1 MGSIQSEE
9 NIMGGK
15 GGGFFG
21 ALITAVAVF
30 ASVYSFGVGYALIAG
45 IAAGALSFVASS
57 QLATIGNT
65 RL

>member
-1 MGSIQSEE
+1 
-9 NIMGGK
+9 MGGK

-30 ASVYSFGVGYALIAG
+30 ASVYSFGVGYALVAG